1 MATVSFIY
9 LEIYLIPKD
18 FLYILVL
25 SVGLSF
31 LDKRLICLSYSGG
44 LLVLLNF
51 FTTYPKIKSFEIM
64 IVISILHI
72 IESVLIILNGRSQ
85 WEVKYFRQNNI
96 IVGGLVFNRFYPIP
110 FLVFIGDTM
119 IRPIVLIA
127 ILSYSDFTTSSYPRE
142 KIYKTSIMIFT
153 YSSILLL
160 ITLLYKNN
168 LLSSIFALLG
178 HEVIIYINI
187 LKEKINKPIYTE
199 PFEGIRVLKVERR
212 SIARKIGIR
221 EGDIILKVNRL
232 PVENEEDLLD
242 LMRAYKSELIIEY
255 FNLRKGLIQKKYKGK
270 EKTLGIKTFPKVD
283 F

>member
-1 MATVSFIY
+1 MYGLYLIIYFTVMDILKTLLSPFFFLLLIIIYFQYSSVTSQPLKSTLISIAFGILGGIMATVSFIY

-25 SVGLSF
+25 SVALSF

-85 WEVKYFRQNNI
+85 WEVNYFRQNNI
-96 IVGGLVFNRFYPIP
+96 IVGGLVFNRFWPIP
-110 FLVFIGDTM
+110 FLFFIGDTM

-142 KIYKTSIMIFT
+142 KTYNTSIMIFI

-160 ITLLYKNN
+160 ITLLFKNN
-168 LLSSIFALLG
+168 LLSSILAILG
-178 HEVIIYINI
+178 HEIIIYINI
-187 LKEKINKPIYTE
+187 LKEKIRKPLYTE
-199 PFEGIRVLKVERR
+199 PYEGIRVLRVERR
-212 SIARKIGIR
+212 SIARKIGI
-221 EGDIILKVNRL
+221 
-232 PVENEEDLLD
+232 
-242 LMRAYKSELIIEY
+242 
-255 FNLRKGLIQKKYKGK
+255 
-270 EKTLGIKTFPKVD
+270 
-283 F
+283 